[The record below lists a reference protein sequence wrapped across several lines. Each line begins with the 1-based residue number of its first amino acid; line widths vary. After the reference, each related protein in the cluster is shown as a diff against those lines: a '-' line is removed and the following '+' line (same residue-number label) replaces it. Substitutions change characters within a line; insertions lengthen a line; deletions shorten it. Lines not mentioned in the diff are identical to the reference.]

1 MALPTGGGT
10 ETLKSHW
17 FYDVDGAQTL
27 IFGVQ
32 HHVYTVMSIIVCCRA
47 MNAGTDYFYINFHGK
62 DHHAGTSATT
72 GRLLR
77 QNIQI
82 GETFTWND
90 KFVFNGYEATG
101 TAVLSA
107 AEQIA
112 IAAQGGSVAQELKF
126 DCEHTSDKFDIMVS
140 YIDQDWS

>member
-32 HHVYTVMSIIVCCRA
+32 HHVYTVMSVIICCRVL
-47 MNAGTDYFYINFHGK
+47 NAADDFCYINFKGK
-62 DHHAGTSATT
+62 DHHAGTSGTN

-77 QNIQI
+77 VNIPV
-82 GETFTWND
+82 GDTFTWND

-126 DCEHTSDKFDIMVS
+126 DCEHASDKFDIMVS